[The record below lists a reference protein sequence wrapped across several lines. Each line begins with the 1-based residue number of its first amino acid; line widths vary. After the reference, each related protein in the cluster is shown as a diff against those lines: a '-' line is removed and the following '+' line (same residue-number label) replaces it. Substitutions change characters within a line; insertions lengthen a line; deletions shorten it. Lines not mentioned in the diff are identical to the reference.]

1 MSFNKQNMCR
11 ELLYL
16 YALEKVK
23 IILDALEKPNA
34 LVPLDIS
41 KEQLKVA
48 AKKIKTEFP
57 HLNVLPISGD
67 FTKPIKLPSNS
78 QKHY

>member
-1 MSFNKQNMCR
+1 MAEIARRIGPNATLIEYGSG
-11 ELLYL
+11 
-16 YALEKVK
+16 ALEKVK

-57 HLNVLPISGD
+57 
-67 FTKPIKLPSNS
+67 T
-78 QKHY
+78 